1 MIQITINNF
10 DDLLDF
16 IKRDEVN
23 SKQATEIVCKA
34 LKVIVLFDMTKD
46 EVIKATEYHIKT
58 FCQNNNNERPIF
70 LTQKEAEFNIND
82 VFN

>member
-1 MIQITINNF
+1 MQIQINNYKE
-10 DDLLDF
+10 LLEF
-16 IKRDEVN
+16 IKRKDIN

-34 LKVIVLFDMTKD
+34 LKVIVLFDMNKD
-46 EVIKATEYHIKT
+46 EVIEATEYHIKT

-82 VFN
+82 VFS